1 MLRRRHL
8 LLGLLAILT
17 TIGVFVVLE
26 ITWAM
31 TARSDRDVDYGAQI
45 DALVTSRL
53 NPDPTEPNH
62 WPKFIAA
69 LDAFYTSL
77 DKVRVAGNLPTPDS
91 TNIAML
97 ADYDAVRAG
106 TAPPDVASATDM
118 TLAAIASD
126 PAADFGPRLDA
137 LAHNHH
143 FVRPIGG
150 SAQPLYEVLLPEIGQ
165 SRHVG
170 RHELLLFQC
179 AFKAGNADAAR
190 THLTR
195 VLLLSRVIGQQ
206 GCLLDQM
213 FGYAIRNLAFE
224 EITALMI
231 ENPPDAAMIDAI
243 TAAFESQFPGFQSP
257 PLFVGG
263 EQVFSLDLIQRTF
276 DSSGYGSGRFIP
288 SEALSLPFVNQGS
301 PMGVGA
307 LPRNGRLPNM
317 LWFLH
322 ASREQT
328 EDKLREYYDLVE
340 RHLKAPPAA
349 RKGLPSLDQ
358 FAQDLP
364 PRYAILR
371 LTMPALSSAL
381 AKSRVAS
388 DQLRALRIILAIE
401 RYRLANSNPPETLAS
416 LAPDFLPDL
425 PTSTLS
431 GGPFLYKRL
440 DSPDTFGRT
449 YILYLPGL
457 DELDN
462 GGIETLPP
470 TAATATTPAF
480 PGTPPNQPYLAVLNQ
495 GASAGLD
502 FILTRPRQAPAR

>member
-8 LLGLLAILT
+8 LLALLAILT
-17 TIGVFVVLE
+17 LIGVFVVLE

-53 NPDPTEPNH
+53 NPKPTEPNH
-62 WPKFIAA
+62 WPEFVAA
-69 LDAFYTSL
+69 IRAFYASF
-77 DKVRVAGNLPTPDS
+77 DKVHKAGTQPATYSANFVWP
-91 TNIAML
+91 
-97 ADYDAVRAG
+97 ADFDAVRAG
-106 TAPPDVASATDM
+106 TAPPDVASATAS
-118 TLAAIASD
+118 TLAAIAAD
-126 PAADFGPRLDA
+126 PTADFGLRLDA

-143 FVRPIGG
+143 FVRLIGG
-150 SAQPLYEVLLPEIGQ
+150 SAQPLYETLLPELGEARQ
-165 SRHVG
+165 LA
-170 RHELLLFQC
+170 RHELLMLQR
-179 AFKAGNADAAR
+179 AYRAGNTDAAR
-190 THLTR
+190 AHLSR
-195 VLLLSRVIGQQ
+195 VLLLARVIGMQ
-206 GCLLDQM
+206 GCLIDQAV
-213 FGYAIRNLAFE
+213 GDTLRNLAFE
-224 EITALMI
+224 ELTALMI
-231 ENPPDAAMIDAI
+231 EQPPSAPMIEAIAAAAI
-243 TAAFESQFPGFQSP
+243 EQFPGFETP
-257 PLFVGG
+257 PLFVSG
-263 EQVFSLDLIQRTF
+263 ERLFPLDMIQRTF
-276 DSSGYGSGRFIP
+276 ESSGYGRGRFIP
-288 SEALSLPFVNQGS
+288 SEALTLPFVNQGS
-301 PMGVGA
+301 SMGVRF
-307 LPRNGRLPNM
+307 LHRNSRLQNM
-317 LWFLH
+317 LWFRY
-322 ASREQT
+322 ASRAQT

-340 RHLKAPPAA
+340 RHLNAPPAA
-349 RKGLPSLDQ
+349 RKDLPSLDQ

-381 AKSRVAS
+381 AKSRVAT
-388 DQLRALRIILAIE
+388 DQLRALSVILAIE
-401 RYRLANSNPPETLAS
+401 RYRLANGKPPEALAS
-416 LAPDFLPDL
+416 LVPNFLPDL

-440 DSPDTFGRT
+440 DSPDTFGRN

-495 GASAGLD
+495 RASAGLD